1 MCKVPISYNLHMFIE
16 LPRLLLL
23 CDCWWCQNM
32 GVYALYNV
40 YDVSLRSSRN
50 QWKKYLTSMQIIQF
64 IIDIVIVYFGSKFIN
79 L

>member
-1 MCKVPISYNLHMFIE
+1 
-16 LPRLLLL
+16 
-23 CDCWWCQNM
+23 M